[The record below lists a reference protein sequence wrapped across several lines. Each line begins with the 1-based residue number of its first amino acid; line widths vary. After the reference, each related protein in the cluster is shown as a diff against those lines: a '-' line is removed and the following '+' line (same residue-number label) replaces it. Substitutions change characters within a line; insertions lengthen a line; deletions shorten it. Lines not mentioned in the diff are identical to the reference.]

1 MRERAC
7 CFTLLACG
15 ASCHVACRVAEW
27 DTMDQ
32 DVHEGAK
39 HSVCNAT
46 VVAVFVFV
54 FVFVLA
60 FVGE

>member
-1 MRERAC
+1 
-7 CFTLLACG
+7 
-15 ASCHVACRVAEW
+15 
-27 DTMDQ
+27 MDQ

-46 VVAVFVFV
+46 VVAVFLFV